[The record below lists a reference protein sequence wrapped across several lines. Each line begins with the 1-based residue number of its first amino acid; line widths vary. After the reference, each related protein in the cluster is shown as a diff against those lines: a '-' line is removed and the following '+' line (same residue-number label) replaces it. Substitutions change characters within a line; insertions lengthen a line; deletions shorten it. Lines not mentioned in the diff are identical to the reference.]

1 MQGKDEKKAAAAKAR
16 AEALSP
22 SERKRIAAKAAAARW
37 DKENDIAQAGYSG
50 ELHIGDMSFP
60 CSVLSDG
67 TRVLTQTD
75 FMTGMGMYYSGWV
88 ANNRSE
94 EDAAADVPHFLSFK
108 TLKPFVDKHLGD
120 LQSIVVKY
128 RTEKGGV
135 AHGIKADI

>member
-1 MQGKDEKKAAAAKAR
+1 
-16 AEALSP
+16 
-22 SERKRIAAKAAAARW
+22 
-37 DKENDIAQAGYSG
+37 
-50 ELHIGDMSFP
+50 MSFP